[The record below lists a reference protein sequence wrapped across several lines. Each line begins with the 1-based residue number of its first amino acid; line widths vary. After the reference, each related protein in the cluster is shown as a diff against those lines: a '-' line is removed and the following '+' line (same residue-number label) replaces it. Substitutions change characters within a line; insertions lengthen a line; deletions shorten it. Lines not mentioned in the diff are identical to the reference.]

1 MIQDI
6 FDVLGFKQEEAKTYL
21 ALVESGPRTATELSK
36 LVGAPRPTIYGYLE
50 RLLAAGTGFRKCHAR
65 DEGFHGGSTDAHP
78 HAVPEQDS

>member
-6 FDVLGFKQEEAKTYL
+6 FDVLGCKQEEAKTYL

-50 RLLAAGTGFRKCHAR
+50 RRRVGFGANLHLRRESHAR
-65 DEGFHGGSTDAHP
+65 
-78 HAVPEQDS
+78 AVLHD